1 MAIVSPCINVCVT
14 DPESDLCYGCART
27 TAEITKWSS
36 YSDKEQTEVVEASMS
51 RMDGWQLPLLYSPA
65 CNFIKYAL
73 VHRKF
78 QTTKTKTRI
87 RKYFTPELLGK
98 GNYVKKKIQ

>member
-36 YSDKEQTEVVEASMS
+36 YTDQEQKAVIALGRS
-51 RMDGWQLPLLYSPA
+51 RMDGWQLKAFDKAYQQKVDTGKSPIKEQKLL
-65 CNFIKYAL
+65 N
-73 VHRKF
+73 
-78 QTTKTKTRI
+78 
-87 RKYFTPELLGK
+87 EE
-98 GNYVKKKIQ
+98 

>member
-1 MAIVSPCINVCVT
+1 MQNKLVYNNGNCLTCINVCVT

-51 RMDGWQLPLLYSPA
+51 RMDGWQLESFQKAYKQKKETGLSP
-65 CNFIKYAL
+65 IKKQKL
-73 VHRKF
+73 
-78 QTTKTKTRI
+78 QN
-87 RKYFTPELLGK
+87 EE
-98 GNYVKKKIQ
+98 

>member
-51 RMDGWQLPLLYSPA
+51 RIDGWQLESFQKAYKQKIETGLSP
-65 CNFIKYAL
+65 IKKQKL
-73 VHRKF
+73 
-78 QTTKTKTRI
+78 QN
-87 RKYFTPELLGK
+87 EE
-98 GNYVKKKIQ
+98 

>member
-36 YSDKEQTEVVEASMS
+36 YSDKEQTEEVEASMS
-51 RMDGWQLPLLYSPA
+51 RMDGWQLESFQKAYKQKKETGLSP
-65 CNFIKYAL
+65 IKKQKL
-73 VHRKF
+73 
-78 QTTKTKTRI
+78 QN
-87 RKYFTPELLGK
+87 EE
-98 GNYVKKKIQ
+98 